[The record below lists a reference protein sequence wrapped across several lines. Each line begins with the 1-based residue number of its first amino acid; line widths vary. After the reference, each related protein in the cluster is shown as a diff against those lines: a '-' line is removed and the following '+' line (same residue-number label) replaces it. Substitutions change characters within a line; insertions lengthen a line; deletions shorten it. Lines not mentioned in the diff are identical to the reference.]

1 MNVDTKTRGNEVMF
15 LCDYSEKGE
24 PTNAG
29 LVTKSYSLQFII
41 IFFRVAPVAYRS
53 SQARVLIRAA
63 AADLCH
69 SPSNTRSEPHLQP
82 TPQLVAMSDP

>member
-29 LVTKSYSLQFII
+29 LVTLNLILFNLLL
-41 IFFRVAPVAYRS
+41 FFLELHLWHIE
-53 SQARVLIRAA
+53 VLR
-63 AADLCH
+63 LGF
-69 SPSNTRSEPHLQP
+69 
-82 TPQLVAMSDP
+82 